1 MKIKVDVFIWMN
13 DSIFLTFGVIGWQ
26 DVNIDVIS
34 LLNNNIAVKK
44 TFDVVS
50 WLDDSVDII
59 VWLNDNIAA
68 YILCYHLA
76 G

>member
-1 MKIKVDVFIWMN
+1 MKIKVDVFIWLN

-44 TFDVVS
+44 H
-50 WLDDSVDII
+50 LMLSVG
-59 VWLNDNIAA
+59 WMIAL
-68 YILCYHLA
+68 ILLS